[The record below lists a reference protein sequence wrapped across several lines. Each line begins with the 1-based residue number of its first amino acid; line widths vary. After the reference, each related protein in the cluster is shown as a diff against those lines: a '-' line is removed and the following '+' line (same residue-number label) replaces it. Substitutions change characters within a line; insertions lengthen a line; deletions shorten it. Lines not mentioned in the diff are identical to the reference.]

1 MKQHLLTNDEQNFIS
16 PIFSN
21 PSIRAKT
28 LYEFGQKYLKN
39 LDGLP
44 LQEKTYALFQYIL
57 DKREDWKGDMLVPL
71 AYRQTVTIGIN
82 SISYSLREFIGWS
95 ILYPKEVDNYFGFDE
110 DGNVLIKEIPILRLV
125 DKDKYKIVKKVVK
138 DKEISVKAKKDLD
151 TSLKSGFSLFQKED
165 ILNIVIAC
173 FIEITIVKRKKL
185 VSE

>member
-16 PIFSN
+16 PIFSE

-28 LYEFGQKYLKN
+28 LYEFGQKYLKI
-39 LDGLP
+39 LDGIP

-57 DKREDWKGDMLVPL
+57 DKKDDWKGDMLLPL
-71 AYRQTVTIGIN
+71 AYRHTTTLGIN

-95 ILYPKEVDNYFGFDE
+95 ILYPKEVDTYFGFDTN
-110 DGNVLIKEIPILRLV
+110 GNVLIKEIPILRLV
-125 DKDKYKIVKKVVK
+125 DKDKYKLVKKIVK
-138 DKEISVKAKKDLD
+138 DKEVSVKAKKDLD

-173 FIEITIVKRKKL
+173 YIEVNIVKRKNL